1 METTNTERTLAQIRS
16 PRAAAINGIVFS
28 VLIITFMIFFQD
40 LVTGP
45 SGNINIE
52 WLDKHSATAS
62 LILVLVP
69 FIGISFLWFTAVLRD
84 WLDSQE
90 GRFLSTVFLGSA
102 ILIVGLFFVWGAAF
116 GAMLKTYLA
125 TKEGMLNNAAIYI
138 YGHSFM
144 EEILG
149 DYILRI
155 IGVYMLS
162 IATSWRQTSLMPRFI
177 IVLTYIL
184 AIVFIFFAG
193 QIAETRFVFPSWVLL
208 VSIYILNNKYRWL
221 KKPSKLN
228 L

>member
-1 METTNTERTLAQIRS
+1 METTKTERTLAKIRS

-28 VLIITFMIFFQD
+28 VLIIIFMIFFQG
-40 LVTGP
+40 LVTGS

-52 WLDKHSATAS
+52 WLEKHSATAS
-62 LILVLVP
+62 LILALVP

-84 WLDSQE
+84 WLDIQE
-90 GRFLSTVFLGSA
+90 DRFFSTVFLGSA

-125 TKEGMLNNAAIYI
+125 AKEGMLNNAAIYI

-144 EEILG
+144 KEIIS
-149 DYILRI
+149 DYTLRI

-162 IATSWRQTSLMPRFI
+162 IATIWRQTGLMPRLI
-177 IVLTYIL
+177 IILTYIL
-184 AIVFIFFAG
+184 AIVFLFFSG
-193 QIAETRFVFPSWVLL
+193 KIAETRFVFPSWVLL

-221 KKPSKLN
+221 SKPSK
-228 L
+228 